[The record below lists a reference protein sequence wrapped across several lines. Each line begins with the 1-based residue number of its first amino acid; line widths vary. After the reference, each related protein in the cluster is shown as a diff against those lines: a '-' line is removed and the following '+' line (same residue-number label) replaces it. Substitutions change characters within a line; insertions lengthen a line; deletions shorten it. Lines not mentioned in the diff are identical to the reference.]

1 MSNLMMNFKNL
12 MIKFCRQGVTDRAN
26 FIKNITV
33 IGFALSGLA
42 QVFSIYFN
50 DKIPSKE
57 KKFLIPQ
64 EIFDSLINSTIFYF
78 ITSKAVDFGKLLVLK
93 KKILPKSISNI
104 VKSFIPNGKDIATLK
119 TEFLSHLQKNAT
131 AENVKFAKNFVDGMG
146 VMTGIG
152 GAILTNNIVTPVI
165 RNKLA
170 AVYQKNNLPTANINN
185 PSFAKNNNFVQL
197 TQAPQLSIFKSFY
210 NKNI

>member
-1 MSNLMMNFKNL
+1 MSNMMMNFKNL

-33 IGFALSGLA
+33 VGFVLSSLA
-42 QVFSIYFN
+42 QVFAIYFN

-64 EIFDSLINSTIFYF
+64 EIFDGLINSTIFYF
-78 ITSKAVDFGKLLVLK
+78 LTSKAVDFGKLLVLK
-93 KKILPKSISNI
+93 KKILPKSIANI
-104 VKSFIPNGKDIATLK
+104 MKTFIPNGKDVASLQTGFLAHLK
-119 TEFLSHLQKNAT
+119 KEST
-131 AENVKFAKNFVDGMG
+131 AENLKFAKNFIDGMG

-152 GAILTNNIVTPVI
+152 GAILTNNVVTPII

-170 AVYQKNNLPTANINN
+170 AVYQQNNLPTVNINN
-185 PSFAKNNNFVQL
+185 PTFANNNKFVNL
-197 TQAPQLSIFKSFY
+197 GQAPQLNVFKSFY